1 MMKVIGID
9 PAPSKKTVIY
19 DGEQFIEISAIEL
32 KKEYLDKV
40 KTDTLICWDA
50 PLTGGMSEN
59 FEDGDSPFYQRRIEQ
74 LINKIMP
81 KVEGI
86 STLPYARCP
95 HWAITQHCLGLPQI
109 FQPETPQSNLP
120 FQLIT
125 EQLTIEQKKSL
136 KGKCVVEVHPALA
149 LWLWLKK
156 ANKAKS
162 EFDSEFD
169 WDYKKNKETFKI
181 LAKQL
186 FDKFGQPK
194 AITEPK
200 DQTNEKYRIKVT
212 VIKKNRV
219 EAEEKPKTMTDDHL
233 DAYIA
238 WLLGTLWLEHENKV
252 LLVGNKNTGAML
264 LPNVDDAI
272 TLQENLEKYK

>member
-1 MMKVIGID
+1 MKVIGID

-40 KTDTLICWDA
+40 KADTLICWDA

-86 STLPYARCP
+86 STLPYAGCS
-95 HWAITQHCLGLPQI
+95 HWAITQHCFGFPLINDEFKPMKQTPFKLI
-109 FQPETPQSNLP
+109 FNQDEQDKP
-120 FQLIT
+120 F
-125 EQLTIEQKKSL
+125 E
-136 KGKCVVEVHPALA
+136 GKYIVEVHPALA
-149 LWLWLKK
+149 LWLWLKDK
-156 ANKAKS
+156 V
-162 EFDSEFD
+162 ED
-169 WDYKKNKETFKI
+169 WNYKGGTGKNKKTSAEKKEIIKKI
-181 LAKQL
+181 
-186 FDKFGQPK
+186 
-194 AITEPK
+194 ITEL
-200 DQTNEKYRIKVT
+200 NEKLSFNVPLEI
-212 VIKKNRV
+212 
-219 EAEEKPKTMTDDHL
+219 EKDDYL

-238 WLLGTLWLEHENKV
+238 WKLGDLWINEKKKV
-252 LLVGNKNTGAML
+252 ILVGNKNTGAML